1 MVKIKVRKVGTSSG
15 VILPKETL
23 KHLGVAEGDTLYLV
37 ESTGGYQVTAY
48 DPEFEHQLEIAQDG
62 IKAYR
67 DTLRELAK

>member
-1 MVKIKVRKVGTSSG
+1 MIKTKVRKVGASAG
-15 VILPKETL
+15 VILPKESL

-37 ESTGGYQVTAY
+37 ESPGGYEVTAY
-48 DPEFEHQLEIAQDG
+48 DPEFEQQLEIAQEG